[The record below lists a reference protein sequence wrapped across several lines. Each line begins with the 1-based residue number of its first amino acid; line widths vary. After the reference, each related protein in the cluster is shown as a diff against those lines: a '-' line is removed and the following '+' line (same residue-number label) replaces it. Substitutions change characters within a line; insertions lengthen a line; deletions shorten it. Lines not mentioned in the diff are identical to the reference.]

1 MNDRDVV
8 TQTEELI
15 TASLPGVTKVEI
27 KKVKIFESIEEGG
40 FPQWLIYVEMQPAD
54 CPLLNITEF
63 TSLLDTE
70 SQTKIIERLK
80 AAWEKYIA

>member
-1 MNDRDVV
+1 MNDRDAV

-27 KKVKIFESIEEGG
+27 GRLQIDEAF
-40 FPQWLIYVEMQPAD
+40 FQWRIYVEMRSAY
-54 CPLLNITEF
+54 ITEF

-70 SQTKIIERLK
+70 SQRKIVERLK
-80 AAWEKYIA
+80 AAWERYKAA